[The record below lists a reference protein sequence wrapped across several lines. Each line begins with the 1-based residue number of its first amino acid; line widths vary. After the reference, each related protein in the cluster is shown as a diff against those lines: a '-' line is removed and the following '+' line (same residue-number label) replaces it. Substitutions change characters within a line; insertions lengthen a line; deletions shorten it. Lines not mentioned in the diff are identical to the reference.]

1 MAKEKKILHTFI
13 IQIIMMG
20 KGHRDSFLAVEFEQI
35 DSSRYFFSV
44 ISSLYLLLNDEGG
57 KKLEHQQQGQLV

>member
-20 KGHRDSFLAVEFEQI
+20 KGQRFLAVEFEQI

-44 ISSLYLLLNDEGG
+44 ISSLYLHLNDEGG